1 MASKCDEE
9 EISFTNQVVKDN
21 FVFPLFLVKS
31 NVFRFALNLILF
43 RFFPTFLLFMKEGTF
58 NVC

>member
-9 EISFTNQVVKDN
+9 KISFTNQVVKDN

-31 NVFRFALNLILF
+31 TGFQICAEFNFVS
-43 RFFPTFLLFMKEGTF
+43 FFSHFFVVHGKER
-58 NVC
+58 